1 MKYPPLILGIAAAI
15 VFSSCATPR
24 SSAPYEVKALRPH
37 NPDSV
42 RVKVSLSTQNIY
54 VLEGDRL
61 LMAAATCIG
70 TPEKPTPKGNFKITQ
85 KIEQKRS
92 NSYGFFATANGIVP
106 GEANKPQPG
115 RFVGYPMGYWCEFAP
130 AYGIHTG
137 YVHPVPRT
145 HGCLRLH
152 KFAAPKFYALVKEGT
167 PVSIANEQP
176 EDAKYSATVM
186 RPTDYKDPD
195 PAPEFMISSKVF
207 EKPTGPLL
215 SE

>member
-1 MKYPPLILGIAAAI
+1 MKLSTFTLSLTAACC
-15 VFSSCATPR
+15 FTSCVTPKG
-24 SSAPYEVKALRPH
+24 STPYQVTALRPH
-37 NPDSV
+37 NPDAV
-42 RVKVSLSTQNIY
+42 RVKISLSKQNIY

-70 TPEKPTPKGNFKITQ
+70 TPEKPTPKGNFHISN

-92 NSYGFFATANGIVP
+92 NSYGFFVNGNDITP
-106 GEANKPQPG
+106 GEAAKPQAG

-152 KFAAPKFYALVKEGT
+152 KFAAPKFFALVKEGT
-167 PVSIANEQP
+167 PVSIAEEQP
-176 EDAKYSATVM
+176 EDAKYGSTVA

-195 PAPEFMISSKVF
+195 PASDFMISSKVF
-207 EKPTGPLL
+207 EKPVGSLL